1 MSGSVITA
9 ADRALLAEAC
19 ALARRSVGPAR
30 ERAGAIAVTRD
41 GVSFPGVAVQIPG
54 SPALSVCAVPAA
66 LGAARAGSSEPVATL
81 ALWIPA
87 TASGQPCG
95 LCLQVWR
102 ELAPEARFLFQRE
115 AGEPQ
120 VLALAERLPDPFT
133 HFEPT
138 A

>member
-1 MSGSVITA
+1 MNEPVILPA
-9 ADRALLAEAC
+9 ERALLAEAGL
-19 ALARRSVGPAR
+19 LARRSVGPPR

-41 GVSFPGVAVQIPG
+41 GVSFPGVAVWIPG
-54 SPALSVCAVPAA
+54 SPTLSVCAVPAA
-66 LGAARAGSSEPVATL
+66 LGAARAASSEPVTTI

-87 TASGQPCG
+87 TASAQPCG

-102 ELAPEARFLFQRE
+102 ELAPAARFLFQRE
-115 AGEPQ
+115 TGEPE
-120 VLALAERLPDPFT
+120 VLSLDERLPDPFT